1 LAVTSSY
8 NLLDC
13 FISLPSFDGLS
24 QTYND
29 ATRDLDA
36 TSLFLRKSRCNGQG
50 TVVKKEPKLEL
61 KEDSSLDGWDPH
73 AHFPSQP
80 IELGSLP

>member
-1 LAVTSSY
+1 MAVTSSY
-8 NLLDC
+8 KLLDF
-13 FISLPSFDGLS
+13 FISLPSFDIS

-36 TSLFLRKSRCNGQG
+36 TSLFLRKFRCNGLG